1 MSAIKVQF
9 FDMDKDG
16 LTQIA
21 INQGIAAEHASLHR
35 YREVGH
41 IKIAY
46 EPKSSPT
53 VVAIHGGKNVDA
65 LELALESKQAF
76 TVAQFCDGVTKNL
89 KKQKLEDIV
98 TAIDFALDE
107 KYKRAGVIIFGD
119 DR

>member
-1 MSAIKVQF
+1 VSTIKVRF

-46 EPKSSPT
+46 KPRTSPD
-53 VVAIHGGKNVDA
+53 NVDA
-65 LELALESKQAF
+65 LEVALENKRAF
-76 TVAQFCDGVTKNL
+76 TVAQFCDWVTKNL